1 MAAMAGCMVVE
12 AAVEAMRVPAIR
24 AVELVAVG
32 QLVAHM
38 VDPVAM
44 ADINVMMPHRE
55 KMEQIPLGW
64 VLSFG
69 VTEIKVKLSVHIP
82 AVVVVGDMAGMVAMP
97 ITAATSMEV
106 TAEVEA
112 AVMVE
117 MAAIVSRVEVVVARG
132 MVLAVEMG
140 AGTAE
145 EVAVVMALVVQVEMA
160 VPKVL
165 EAGAAVVM
173 VPVEM
178 ATHLPERMEV

>member
-1 MAAMAGCMVVE
+1 MVVE
-12 AAVEAMRVPAIR
+12 AAVEAMGVPAIR

-69 VTEIKVKLSVHIP
+69 VTEIKVKLSAHIP
-82 AVVVVGDMAGMVAMP
+82 AVVVVGDMAEMVAMP

-117 MAAIVSRVEVVVARG
+117 MAAIVSRVEVVVVARG

-140 AGTAE
+140 DGTAE